1 MWAGCCE
8 NREFLGRVFIGVS
21 LNGNTYLQLI
31 NNEIIPQFIE
41 MFGNQFDFD
50 SGSFQQ
56 LWWMQDGSQAHWQCW
71 SQ

>member
-8 NREFLGRVFIGVS
+8 NHEFLGPLFIGVS

-50 SGSFQQ
+50 SGSFQ
-56 LWWMQDGSQAHWQCW
+56 
-71 SQ
+71 